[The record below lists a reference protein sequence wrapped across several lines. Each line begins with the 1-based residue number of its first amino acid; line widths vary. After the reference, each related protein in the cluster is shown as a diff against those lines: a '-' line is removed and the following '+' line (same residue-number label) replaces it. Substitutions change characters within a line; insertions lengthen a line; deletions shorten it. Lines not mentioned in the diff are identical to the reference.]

1 MPTINSEVVEI
12 VEVQRKTNDY
22 FTIRLRF
29 TLNRRMKHISTSLF
43 VTPNDLTKSVK
54 HEQKS

>member
-1 MPTINSEVVEI
+1 MPTINPEV

-22 FTIRLRF
+22 FTVRLRF
-29 TLNRRMKHISTSLF
+29 TLNRRMKRISTSLF
-43 VTPNDLTKSVK
+43 VTLNDLTKSVK

>member
-1 MPTINSEVVEI
+1 MPTINSEV

-22 FTIRLRF
+22 FTVRLRF
-29 TLNRRMKHISTSLF
+29 TLNRRMKRISTNLF
-43 VTPNDLTKSVK
+43 VTLNDLTKSVK